1 MSRASRSSSRSRPS
15 AADPLRWLKANGF
28 VLATCATLFL
38 ALVAG
43 GASRLNVG
51 ASGLIELASLALLPA
66 AVWRLMER
74 QAWKATRWP
83 IIIGGAI
90 ALTLLAQLI
99 PLPAAWAAIFPG
111 HDLSLAVQQAVG
123 VSPSWAPMSL
133 TPSLTLRALLSL
145 APPIAIL
152 VATAS
157 LSADERRTAVLVVLG
172 VALLSLM
179 LGVIQV
185 TQGASSR
192 AYLHEVTNE
201 ASLVGFFANRNHQAT
216 LLLGGLLFSAAILAE
231 QIGAQRGRSPA
242 LIAGA
247 GLVLLMIGALLVARS
262 RFGIAML
269 LPTLVTGLLIIWRS
283 KALSIAPRTVLW
295 VGAGAAAIILILTP
309 LAAPVVLERFQ
320 VDASKDLRFVV
331 APDVWRAALD
341 HLPFGSGAG
350 SFEAV
355 YRSYERA
362 ENVSP
367 NFLNHA
373 HNDYL
378 EAFLEAGLV
387 AVVLL
392 AAFLAW
398 VIVSGVAVWRD
409 RGRADAALAR
419 AASAFIA
426 VVMAHSAFDYPLRT
440 LAISTVFA
448 LACGLLTP
456 PPGHR
461 ADRRKVRIRRDTRGE
476 A

>member
-1 MSRASRSSSRSRPS
+1 M
-15 AADPLRWLKANGF
+15 RWLKTNGF
-28 VLATCATLFL
+28 VLVTCATLFL

-43 GASRLNVG
+43 GASRLNAG
-51 ASGLIELASLALLPA
+51 ASGIIELASLMLLPA

-74 QAWKATRWP
+74 QAWKAARWP
-83 IIIGGAI
+83 ILIGGAI
-90 ALTLLAQLI
+90 ALTLVAQLI
-99 PLPAAWAAIFPG
+99 PLPSAWAASLQG
-111 HDLSLAVQQAVG
+111 HDLPVAVQQAVG
-123 VSPSWAPMSL
+123 VSPSWATISL

-157 LSADERRTAVLVVLG
+157 LSAEERRTAVLVVLV
-172 VALLSLM
+172 VALLGLM

-216 LLLGGLLFSAAILAE
+216 LLLGALLFSAAVLAD
-231 QIGAQRGRSPA
+231 QIGARRGRSPA
-242 LIAGA
+242 IVAGG
-247 GLVLLMIGALLVARS
+247 GLVLMLIGALLVARS

-283 KALSIAPRTVLW
+283 KALNIAPRTVLW

-320 VDASKDLRFVV
+320 TDALKDLRFVV

-341 HLPFGSGAG
+341 HLPFGAGSG

-355 YRSYERA
+355 YRSYERLEA
-362 ENVSP
+362 ISP

-378 EAFLEAGLV
+378 EVFLAVGLA

-392 AAFLAW
+392 LAFTAW
-398 VIVSGVAVWRD
+398 LIASAVAVWRD
-409 RGRADAALAR
+409 TGRADAALAR
-419 AASAFIA
+419 AASAFI
-426 VVMAHSAFDYPLRT
+426 VVVVAHSVLDYPLRT

-448 LACGLLTP
+448 LACGLLTT

-461 ADRRKVRIRRDTRGE
+461 ADRRKVRVRRDARGE
-476 A
+476 T